1 MGERMTLKELLFYL
15 NADCYR
21 YKGKRGVRQIVFTLL
36 KRRSYRIIFLFRLCK
51 YLKAKSMVAYI
62 PVYTLYRFICAFYS
76 VDLPVVTDAGPGL
89 YMFHCY
95 GVVINGD
102 TIIGS
107 NCNISHG
114 VSIGKASRGK
124 RIGTATIGN
133 NVYLGPGA
141 KVIGRVQIG
150 DHAVIGANA
159 VVVDDVPEN
168 AVYASPKATL
178 LSLSGSD
185 AYVLHPIANEPLA

>member
-1 MGERMTLKELLFYL
+1 MDYKELLFL
-15 NADCYR
+15 WNADCYR
-21 YKGKRGVRQIVFTLL
+21 YKGKWMEANHIHVIQ
-36 KRRSYRIIFLFRLCK
+36 RRSYRIIFLFRLCK
-51 YLKAKSMVAYI
+51 YLKAKNMILYL
-62 PVYTLYRFICAFYS
+62 PVYFMYRFVCAFYN

-95 GVVINGD
+95 GIVINGD

-141 KVIGRVQIG
+141 KIEGRVHIG

-159 VVVDDVPEN
+159 VVVEDVPEK
-168 AVYASPKATL
+168 AVLANPKAIVLNFT
-178 LSLSGSD
+178 GSD
-185 AYVLHPIANEPLA
+185 AYVLNPIIPEL

>member
-1 MGERMTLKELLFYL
+1 MDYKELLFL
-15 NADCYR
+15 WNADCYR
-21 YKGKRGVRQIVFTLL
+21 YKGKRGWKQIIFTLF

-51 YLKAKSMVAYI
+51 YLKAKNMILYL
-62 PVYTLYRFICAFYS
+62 PVYFMYRFVCAFYN

-95 GVVINGD
+95 GIVINGD

-141 KVIGRVQIG
+141 KIVGRVHIG

-159 VVVDDVPEN
+159 VVVEDVPEK
-168 AVYASPKATL
+168 AVLANPKAIVLNFT
-178 LSLSGSD
+178 GSD
-185 AYVLHPIANEPLA
+185 AYVLNPIIPEL